1 MRLVQPRHPNRL
13 EAQHPRIIE
22 DLIDIAEDGH
32 QSALDSLVLMLEDL
46 TVYGT
51 HSRFAQ
57 TLQGNPIWELKT
69 RSRGGTKGGARVYW
83 FPLMLRLKGFEPEL
97 ALVVVNAEIKS
108 GNTPDPRKLEEAL
121 EVYFAFQDDPVGML
135 RRSS

>member
-69 RSRGGTKGGARVYW
+69 RSRGGTKGGARVYC
-83 FPLMLRLKGFEPEL
+83 FSTLVKAMHFSARLSVATHVHRPGTF
-97 ALVVVNAEIKS
+97 S
-108 GNTPDPRKLEEAL
+108 W
-121 EVYFAFQDDPVGML
+121 
-135 RRSS
+135 

>member
-22 DLIDIAEDGH
+22 DLIDIAEDVH
-32 QSALDSLVLMLEDL
+32 QSVLDSLVLMLEDL

-69 RSRGGTKGGARVYW
+69 RSQGGTSGST
-83 FPLMLRLKGFEPEL
+83 GF
-97 ALVVVNAEIKS
+97 
-108 GNTPDPRKLEEAL
+108 R
-121 EVYFAFQDDPVGML
+121 
-135 RRSS
+135 